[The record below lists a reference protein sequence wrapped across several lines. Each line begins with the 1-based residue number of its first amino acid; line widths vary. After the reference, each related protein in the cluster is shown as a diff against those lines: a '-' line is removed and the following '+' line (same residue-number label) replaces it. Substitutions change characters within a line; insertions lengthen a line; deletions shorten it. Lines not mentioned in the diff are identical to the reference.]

1 MQGIIILDRD
11 HFLQPQ
17 VEQLM
22 EKRSVGVTRGTDV
35 VGEEVDPATHHHPTW
50 LRPDWNLQSRNL
62 AWVSNYRDWNDVLR
76 DCLNLLKKP
85 LKLLKR

>member
-1 MQGIIILDRD
+1 
-11 HFLQPQ
+11 
-17 VEQLM
+17 M

-35 VGEEVDPATHHHPTW
+35 VSEEVDPATREHPTW
-50 LRPDWNLQSRNL
+50 LRPDWNLQPRNL

-85 LKLLKR
+85 LNLLKRGLRATFGSGSKT